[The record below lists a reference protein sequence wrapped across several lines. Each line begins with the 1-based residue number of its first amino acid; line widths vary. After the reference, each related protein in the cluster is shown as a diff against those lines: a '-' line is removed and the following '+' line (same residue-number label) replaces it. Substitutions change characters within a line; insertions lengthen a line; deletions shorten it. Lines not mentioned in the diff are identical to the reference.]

1 MRKLY
6 TSFILFQFL
15 IFSIYCQTKQE
26 LIKEYIKLTKQNY
39 ILDTVMNKMQDNTSQ
54 FMKNIPGSGFQD
66 VVNGL
71 DMKNRFKWVSEI
83 QEKILKEVYEN
94 EAIAIIDKVY
104 TTEDL
109 KEFLRFYKS
118 PSGQKLLKT
127 EPIINMEID
136 EVVLKKFTPILND
149 SIKKMYSELFG
160 LENEEPDTIKS
171 KENEDPKDMHKYL
184 EDIRNLVR
192 NKDYST
198 ALERFKWFFDHALE
212 YQPSMSG
219 VRNSFALSDWKKL
232 ADKYPPALEAL
243 ISRRDSLA
251 TLVKIQG
258 SRDAFND
265 VQSINRILKEEKK
278 SVELFEYILQNNYV
292 AASSFYIYVDED
304 LFKLKRY
311 DIIREFIGDPME
323 YFFNMVDMHKQIIN
337 LSQQENIKLI
347 HEKQFA
353 NETIGLINYSLYIND
368 MNSALTIQ
376 EEALKIVDDKGIR
389 DAMKK

>member
-1 MRKLY
+1 MRKL
-6 TSFILFQFL
+6 IVLIIIFQFL
-15 IFSIYCQTKQE
+15 VFSIYCQTKQE
-26 LIKEYIKLTKQNY
+26 LIKEYINLTKQNY
-39 ILDTVMNKMQDNTSQ
+39 SLDTVMNKMQENISQ
-54 FMKNIPGSGFQD
+54 FSKNIPGSGFQD
-66 VVNGL
+66 IISGM
-71 DMKNRFKWVSEI
+71 DMGNKFKWISEL
-83 QEKILKEVYEN
+83 QEKIMKEVYEN
-94 EAIAIIDKVY
+94 EAIAIYDKAY
-104 TTEDL
+104 SKEDL
-109 KEFLRFYKS
+109 EEFLKFYKS
-118 PSGQKLLKT
+118 PAGQKLLKT
-127 EPIINMEID
+127 DPLIDMEID

-149 SIKKMYSELFG
+149 SIKKMYSEVFG
-160 LENEEPDTIKS
+160 FENEEPDTIKS

-184 EDIRNLVR
+184 DDIRNLVR

-219 VRNSFALSDWKKL
+219 VRNSFALSDWKKF

-258 SRDAFND
+258 SVDAFND

-353 NETIGLINYSLYIND
+353 NETIDLINYCLYIND
-368 MNSALTIQ
+368 INSAISIQ

-389 DAMKK
+389 DAVKK